1 MCYKREVMIL
11 LIDNYDSFT
20 YNLVHLLGDI
30 SLETRVVRNDALSVK
45 EAIDLEPRA
54 VILSPGP
61 KDPDHAGICLDLV
74 RESNGRIPI
83 FGVCLG
89 FQVIAQAFGANI
101 IRGPEPVHGK
111 LDIIQHDGGDIFENI
126 EGSFEAT
133 RYHSLIV
140 DAENLPS
147 QLVATARNKDGILMA
162 LRHREFPLFG
172 VQFHPESIAS
182 QYGRQILSNFA
193 AIAGINIHA
202 PI

>member
-1 MCYKREVMIL
+1 MIL

-30 SLETRVVRNDALSVK
+30 SLETRVVRNDSLSVK

-54 VILSPGP
+54 IILSPGP

-74 RESNGRIPI
+74 RKSNGRIPI

-89 FQVIAQAFGANI
+89 FQAIAQAFGANI

-162 LRHREFPLFG
+162 LRHIEFPLFG

-182 QYGRQILSNFA
+182 QHGRQILSNFA
-193 AIAGINIHA
+193 AIAGINMHA

>member
-1 MCYKREVMIL
+1 MIL